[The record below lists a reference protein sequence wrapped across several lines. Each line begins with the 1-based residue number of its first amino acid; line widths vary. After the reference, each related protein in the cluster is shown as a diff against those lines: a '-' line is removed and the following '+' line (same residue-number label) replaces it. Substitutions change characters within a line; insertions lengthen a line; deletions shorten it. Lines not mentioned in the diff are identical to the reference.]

1 MSWYTELMG
10 RFYNPVDISIVEMED
25 VDDIVNVDD
34 EMEKAL
40 WDIKTQWG
48 IPTEEIQVAIASRR
62 RNLKSGPSEFYQ
74 DQHLDKSLEDVNVE
88 EFEDEIELY
97 KTYGGD

>member
-40 WDIKTQWG
+40 WDDFSKRT
-48 IPTEEIQVAIASRR
+48 ACM
-62 RNLKSGPSEFYQ
+62 KSWRER
-74 DQHLDKSLEDVNVE
+74 
-88 EFEDEIELY
+88 
-97 KTYGGD
+97 